1 MRLLQWCWI
10 CHLLAFVLGE
20 NVTNRVENGTQTKG
34 SMPWLSE
41 LADQL
46 HPQLERYLEQ
56 QVKQSLEDKIGSTL
70 SSVVK
75 KVIGPFQ
82 FSTFNVSELHL
93 KVDEMR
99 VLKLDHE
106 SDVKDKNTSPIKMD
120 VGITLKGPVD
130 VGMAL
135 GISTIYLT

>member
-1 MRLLQWCWI
+1 MRLLQWCLI
-10 CHLLAFVLGE
+10 CHLLAFVVGE
-20 NVTNRVENGTQTKG
+20 NVTNRVENDTKTKG
-34 SMPWLSE
+34 SMLWLSE

-56 QVKQSLEDKIGSTL
+56 QVKLEDKIGSTL

-106 SDVKDKNTSPIKMD
+106 SDVKDKATSPIKMD